1 MHSFL
6 HFKDL
11 IKSYFSG
18 GVVCTLLLLLIS
30 GVVNAEDVTYTVAS
44 TSSVTET
51 GKAPT
56 GSSATY
62 SQTFNTKNQITGNNS
77 ATLTLSGFKD
87 CTITG
92 IKLSMHSNSG
102 KGAGTFSAKIGTKT
116 IASIGS
122 STTFNQWYDNTSFGT
137 SWRDVNVTILE
148 KYVIQDKE
156 NVVIEIKG
164 TANSLYIQSYTIS
177 YTTTPPAFTLSEKS
191 TTINAG
197 ETYDLSSKITKAAG
211 YDGTISYNTG
221 DEKVATVNDGVI
233 TGVGK
238 GTTNITIKASAKGD
252 FAEHSETFAI
262 TVEEQDLR
270 NDPAFSWSSASY
282 EPYFDTENKIFPTL
296 NKAEEFNEAITY
308 SSINENVATINANGE
323 ITILSAGETTITA
336 SFTGNENWKES
347 TASYTLNIKKHITEL
362 SFGTETT
369 YNVNLGET
377 FNSPKATAA
386 TKNNKE
392 YDGTITYGSSD
403 ANIAEVNA
411 ETGDVEIKGAGTVTI
426 TATAAATEA
435 WTEATASYT
444 LKIVDPNAPTE
455 LFYESFD
462 KCAGKGGNDNSW
474 TSNTS
479 GNITYD
485 NSGWNAPKGTPAD
498 KCAKFGNSSTAGNPT
513 TPEIAFEQG
522 KTYIL
527 TLKCGRYNQETPILT
542 ISIKNATATLT
553 PSTIDMEAGKWN
565 EATITITDIT
575 GPAKINFTGAGR
587 FFLDEIRVV
596 EKKETEPD
604 LTLTFTKSVYTTYV
618 APCDIEL
625 PADLSGYIVTNVTE
639 NSVITE
645 EILTAPKGTPVIIKA
660 NALGTY
666 NLTKA
671 NEVVDDVTSNKLQA
685 SDGTVKGG
693 NNIYAMAVKSKG
705 AGFYKVS
712 ESVTIPA
719 GKAYL
724 VWGDATAN
732 SKEFIPIGGETTGIT
747 SITGED
753 GNDRKVYYNLNGI
766 RVDNPQ
772 KGIYIVN
779 GKKVIF

>member
-18 GVVCTLLLLLIS
+18 GVVCTLLFLLVSSAVNSKEIKLTVSSFGTNWSGYTEKTATIS
-30 GVVNAEDVTYTVAS
+30 DIKFTAENIAYQKTGIQMRSSKNSILYNTTPIKGLKSIKITDINSANTNEYTVYGGTNQKPTKS
-44 TSSVTET
+44 IGT
-51 GKAPT
+51 GK
-56 GSSATY
+56 
-62 SQTFNTKNQITGNNS
+62 
-77 ATLTLSGFKD
+77 
-87 CTITG
+87 
-92 IKLSMHSNSG
+92 G
-102 KGAGTFSAKIGTKT
+102 KTT
-116 IASIGS
+116 
-122 STTFNQWYDNTSFGT
+122 TTFNFNDNELYFELAITSSGIFYFSEIVITYDEEVPCF
-137 SWRDVNVTILE
+137 
-148 KYVIQDKE
+148 K
-156 NVVIEIKG
+156 
-164 TANSLYIQSYTIS
+164 
-177 YTTTPPAFTLSEKS
+177 LSQTS

-197 ETYDLSSKITKAAG
+197 ETYDLGSKITKADG
-211 YDGTISYNTG
+211 YKGTISYSSG
-221 DEKVATVNDGVI
+221 DNNVATVSESGII
-233 TGVGK
+233 TGVKK
-238 GTTNITIKASAKGD
+238 GTTDITIKASANGD
-252 FAEHSETFAI
+252 FAEQSETFAI

-270 NDPAFSWSSASY
+270 KDPAFSWSPASY
-282 EPYFDTENKIFPTL
+282 EPYFDTENKTFPTL
-296 NKAEEFNEAITY
+296 NKAEGFNEAITY

-336 SFTGNENWKES
+336 SFTGNNDWKES

-403 ANIAEVNA
+403 ANIAEVNV

-444 LKIVDPNAPTE
+444 LNIVDPNNLTVTFDYTKPEE
-455 LFYESFD
+455 LGIT
-462 KCAGKGGNDNSW
+462 KPK
-474 TSNTS
+474 S
-479 GNITYD
+479 GTGTNITTD
-485 NSGWNAPKGTPAD
+485 LFRDIVTM
-498 KCAKFGNSSTAGNPT
+498 SSTNGSTPT
-513 TPEIAFEQG
+513 RIWNRGGTCELCVYTNGSITYTVPEPYVITKIDFTYSGTYNKITTTIGSFSNDKKQWTG
-522 KTYIL
+522 KE
-527 TLKCGRYNQETPILT
+527 K
-542 ISIKNATATLT
+542 SVKFNATDQTRIHT
-553 PSTIDMEAGKWN
+553 
-565 EATITITDIT
+565 ATITYKKLPTVTVTD
-575 GPAKINFTGAGR
+575 
-587 FFLDEIRVV
+587 
-596 EKKETEPD
+596 KK
-604 LTLTFTKSVYTTYV
+604 YTTYV
-618 APCDIEL
+618 TPCAVDFGNEVR
-625 PADLSGYIVTNVTE
+625 AYIVNEVTADKVKTVQVS
-639 NSVITE
+639 N
-645 EILTAPKGTPVIIKA
+645 APKGTPVIIYAEKA
-660 NALGTY
+660 DTY
-666 NLTKA
+666 TLTEIEA
-671 NEVVDDVTSNKLQA
+671 ATDDVTSNKLQA

-753 GNDRKVYYNLNGI
+753 GNDRKVYYNLNGM

>member
-1 MHSFL
+1 M
-6 HFKDL
+6 
-11 IKSYFSG
+11 
-18 GVVCTLLLLLIS
+18 
-30 GVVNAEDVTYTVAS
+30 VNAEDVTYTVAS

-56 GSSATY
+56 GSNATY

-296 NKAEEFNEAITY
+296 NKAEEFNEVITY
-308 SSINENVATINANGE
+308 SSTNENIATINENGE

-336 SFTGNENWKES
+336 SFTGNNDWKES

-403 ANIAEVNA
+403 ANIADVNA
-411 ETGDVEIKGAGTVTI
+411 ETGDVDIKGAGTVTI

-444 LKIVDPNAPTE
+444 LNIVDPNNLTVTFDYTKPEE
-455 LFYESFD
+455 LGIT
-462 KCAGKGGNDNSW
+462 KPK
-474 TSNTS
+474 S
-479 GNITYD
+479 GTGTNITTD
-485 NSGWNAPKGTPAD
+485 LFRDIVTM
-498 KCAKFGNSSTAGNPT
+498 SSTNGSTPT
-513 TPEIAFEQG
+513 RIWNRGGTCELCVYTNGSITYTVPEPYVITKIDFTYSGTYNKITTTIGSFSNDKKQWTG
-522 KTYIL
+522 KE
-527 TLKCGRYNQETPILT
+527 K
-542 ISIKNATATLT
+542 SVKFNATDQTRIHT
-553 PSTIDMEAGKWN
+553 
-565 EATITITDIT
+565 ATITYKKLPTVTVTD
-575 GPAKINFTGAGR
+575 
-587 FFLDEIRVV
+587 
-596 EKKETEPD
+596 KK
-604 LTLTFTKSVYTTYV
+604 YTTYV
-618 APCDIEL
+618 TPCAVDFGNEVR
-625 PADLSGYIVTNVTE
+625 AYIVNEVTADKVKTVQVS
-639 NSVITE
+639 N
-645 EILTAPKGTPVIIKA
+645 APKGTPVIIYAEKA
-660 NALGTY
+660 DTY
-666 NLTKA
+666 TLTEIEA
-671 NEVVDDVTSNKLQA
+671 ATDDVTSNKLQA
-685 SDGTVKGG
+685 SDGTVTGG

-753 GNDRKVYYNLNGI
+753 GNGRKVYYNLNGM

>member
-18 GVVCTLLLLLIS
+18 GVVCTLLFLLVSSAVNSKEIKLTVSSFGTNWSGYTEKTATIS
-30 GVVNAEDVTYTVAS
+30 DIKFTAENIAYQKTGIQMRSSKNSILYNTTPIKGLKSIKITDINSANTNEYTVYGGTNQKPTKS
-44 TSSVTET
+44 IGT
-51 GKAPT
+51 GK
-56 GSSATY
+56 
-62 SQTFNTKNQITGNNS
+62 
-77 ATLTLSGFKD
+77 
-87 CTITG
+87 
-92 IKLSMHSNSG
+92 G
-102 KGAGTFSAKIGTKT
+102 KTT
-116 IASIGS
+116 
-122 STTFNQWYDNTSFGT
+122 TTFNFNDNELYFELAITSSGIFYFSEIVITYDEEVPCF
-137 SWRDVNVTILE
+137 
-148 KYVIQDKE
+148 K
-156 NVVIEIKG
+156 
-164 TANSLYIQSYTIS
+164 
-177 YTTTPPAFTLSEKS
+177 LSQTS

-197 ETYDLSSKITKAAG
+197 ETYDLGSKITKADG
-211 YDGTISYNTG
+211 YKGTISYSSG
-221 DEKVATVNDGVI
+221 DNNVATVSESGII
-233 TGVGK
+233 TGVKK
-238 GTTNITIKASAKGD
+238 GTTDITIKASANGD
-252 FAEHSETFAI
+252 FAEQSETFAI

-270 NDPAFSWSSASY
+270 KDPAFSWSSASY
-282 EPYFDTENKIFPTL
+282 EPYFDTENKTFPTL
-296 NKAEEFNEAITY
+296 NKAEGFNEAITY

-336 SFTGNENWKES
+336 SFTGNNDWKES

-392 YDGTITYGSSD
+392 YDGTITYGSND
-403 ANIAEVNA
+403 ANIAEVNV

-444 LKIVDPNAPTE
+444 LNIVDPNNLTVTFDYTKPEE
-455 LFYESFD
+455 LGIT
-462 KCAGKGGNDNSW
+462 KPK
-474 TSNTS
+474 S
-479 GNITYD
+479 GTGTNITTD
-485 NSGWNAPKGTPAD
+485 LFRDIVTM
-498 KCAKFGNSSTAGNPT
+498 SSTNGSTPT
-513 TPEIAFEQG
+513 RIWNRGGTCELCVYTNGSITYTVPEPYVITKIDFTYSGTYNKITTTIGSFSNDKKQWTG
-522 KTYIL
+522 KE
-527 TLKCGRYNQETPILT
+527 K
-542 ISIKNATATLT
+542 SVKFNATDQTRIHT
-553 PSTIDMEAGKWN
+553 
-565 EATITITDIT
+565 ATITYKKLPTVTVTD
-575 GPAKINFTGAGR
+575 
-587 FFLDEIRVV
+587 
-596 EKKETEPD
+596 KK
-604 LTLTFTKSVYTTYV
+604 YTTYV
-618 APCDIEL
+618 TPCAVDFGNEVR
-625 PADLSGYIVTNVTE
+625 AYIVNEVTADKVKTVQVS
-639 NSVITE
+639 N
-645 EILTAPKGTPVIIKA
+645 APKGTPVIIYAEKA
-660 NALGTY
+660 DTY
-666 NLTKA
+666 TLTEIEA
-671 NEVVDDVTSNKLQA
+671 ATDDVTSNKLQA
-685 SDGTVKGG
+685 SDGTVTGG

-753 GNDRKVYYNLNGI
+753 GNGRKVYYNLNGM

>member
-1 MHSFL
+1 MVSGTVCAKEKTITLTANNLGLSGSYATKTPTIENISFTIDKGIL
-6 HFKDL
+6 NSNNIQMNNNAKGGNGIL
-11 IKSYFSG
+11 YNTTPIKGLKSITINIGKAGGTYTITTGTSTKPTTTAGTETTTNTIPVKNTGDQYFQLKVSGACYFSSI
-18 GVVCTLLLLLIS
+18 VI
-30 GVVNAEDVTYTVAS
+30 TYE
-44 TSSVTET
+44 TSV
-51 GKAPT
+51 
-56 GSSATY
+56 
-62 SQTFNTKNQITGNNS
+62 
-77 ATLTLSGFKD
+77 
-87 CTITG
+87 
-92 IKLSMHSNSG
+92 
-102 KGAGTFSAKIGTKT
+102 
-116 IASIGS
+116 
-122 STTFNQWYDNTSFGT
+122 
-137 SWRDVNVTILE
+137 
-148 KYVIQDKE
+148 
-156 NVVIEIKG
+156 
-164 TANSLYIQSYTIS
+164 
-177 YTTTPPAFTLSEKS
+177 PAFTLSETS
-191 TTINAG
+191 ATINAE
-197 ETYDLSSKITKAAG
+197 ETYNLGSKITKADG
-211 YDGTISYNTG
+211 YKGTISYSSG
-221 DEKVATVNDGVI
+221 DNNVATVSESSII
-233 TGVGK
+233 TGVKK
-238 GTTNITIKASAKGD
+238 GTTDITIKASANGD
-252 FAEHSETFAI
+252 FAEQSETFAI

-296 NKAEEFNEAITY
+296 NKAKGFNEAITY

-403 ANIAEVNA
+403 ANIAEVNV

-444 LKIVDPNAPTE
+444 LTITDPNAPKI

-462 KCAGKGGNDNSW
+462 KCNGTGGNDNLWSGSIASSKIDNLPDNTGW
-474 TSNTS
+474 T
-479 GNITYD
+479 ITNGYAA
-485 NSGWNAPKGTPAD
+485 N
-498 KCAKFGNSSTAGNPT
+498 KCARFGKSNTAGNPI
-513 TPEIAFEQG
+513 TPEIAFEKG

-527 TLKCGRYNQETPILT
+527 TLKCGRWGEKTPTLNVNIVD
-542 ISIKNATATLT
+542 ATATLT
-553 PSTIDMEAGKWN
+553 PSTIDMETGKWN
-565 EATITITDIT
+565 EATITITDIS
-575 GPAKINFTGAGR
+575 GPAKIKFTGEER
-587 FFLDEIRVV
+587 FFLDEIKVV
-596 EKKETEPD
+596 EKKETEPEPD
-604 LTLTFTKSVYTTYV
+604 LTLTFTKSIYTTYV
-618 APCDIEL
+618 APCDIEF
-625 PADLSGYIVTNVTE
+625 PTDLSGYIVTNVTE

>member
-18 GVVCTLLLLLIS
+18 GVVCTLLFLLVSSAVNSKEIKLTVSSFGTNWSGYTEKTATIS
-30 GVVNAEDVTYTVAS
+30 DIKFTAENIAYQKTGIQMRSSKNSILYNTTPIKGLKSIKITDINSANTNEYTVYGGTNQKPTKS
-44 TSSVTET
+44 IGT
-51 GKAPT
+51 GK
-56 GSSATY
+56 
-62 SQTFNTKNQITGNNS
+62 
-77 ATLTLSGFKD
+77 
-87 CTITG
+87 
-92 IKLSMHSNSG
+92 G
-102 KGAGTFSAKIGTKT
+102 KTT
-116 IASIGS
+116 
-122 STTFNQWYDNTSFGT
+122 TTFNFNDNELYFELAITSSGIFYFSEIVITYDEEVPCF
-137 SWRDVNVTILE
+137 
-148 KYVIQDKE
+148 K
-156 NVVIEIKG
+156 
-164 TANSLYIQSYTIS
+164 
-177 YTTTPPAFTLSEKS
+177 LSQTS

-197 ETYDLSSKITKAAG
+197 ETYDLGSKITKADG
-211 YDGTISYNTG
+211 YKGTISYSSG
-221 DEKVATVNDGVI
+221 DNNVATVSESGII
-233 TGVGK
+233 TGVKK
-238 GTTNITIKASAKGD
+238 GTTDITIKASANGD
-252 FAEHSETFAI
+252 FAEQSETFAI

-270 NDPAFSWSSASY
+270 KDPAFSWSPASY
-282 EPYFDTENKIFPTL
+282 EPYFDTENKTFPTL
-296 NKAEEFNEAITY
+296 NKAEGFNEAITY

-336 SFTGNENWKES
+336 SFTGNNDWKES

-403 ANIAEVNA
+403 ANIAEVNV

-444 LKIVDPNAPTE
+444 LNIVDPNNLTVTFDYTKPEE
-455 LFYESFD
+455 LGIT
-462 KCAGKGGNDNSW
+462 KPK
-474 TSNTS
+474 S
-479 GNITYD
+479 GTGTNITTD
-485 NSGWNAPKGTPAD
+485 LFRDIVTM
-498 KCAKFGNSSTAGNPT
+498 SSTNGSTPT
-513 TPEIAFEQG
+513 RIWNRGGTCELCVYTNGSITYTVPEPYVITKIDFTYSGTYNKITTTIGSFSNDKKQWTG
-522 KTYIL
+522 KE
-527 TLKCGRYNQETPILT
+527 K
-542 ISIKNATATLT
+542 SVKFNATDQTRIHT
-553 PSTIDMEAGKWN
+553 
-565 EATITITDIT
+565 ATITYKKLPTVTVTD
-575 GPAKINFTGAGR
+575 
-587 FFLDEIRVV
+587 
-596 EKKETEPD
+596 KK
-604 LTLTFTKSVYTTYV
+604 YTTYV
-618 APCDIEL
+618 TPCAVDFGNEVR
-625 PADLSGYIVTNVTE
+625 AYIVNEVTADKVKTVQVS
-639 NSVITE
+639 N
-645 EILTAPKGTPVIIKA
+645 APKGTPVIIYAEKA
-660 NALGTY
+660 DTY
-666 NLTKA
+666 TLTEIEA
-671 NEVVDDVTSNKLQA
+671 ATDDVTSNKLQA
-685 SDGTVKGG
+685 SDGTVTGG

-753 GNDRKVYYNLNGI
+753 GNGRKVYYNLNGM

>member
-270 NDPAFSWSSASY
+270 KDPAFSWSPASY
-282 EPYFDTENKIFPTL
+282 EPYFDTENKTFPTL
-296 NKAEEFNEAITY
+296 NKAEGFNEAITY

-336 SFTGNENWKES
+336 SFTGNNDWKES

-403 ANIAEVNA
+403 ANIAEVNV

-444 LKIVDPNAPTE
+444 LNIVDPNNLTVTFDYTKPEE
-455 LFYESFD
+455 LGIT
-462 KCAGKGGNDNSW
+462 KPK
-474 TSNTS
+474 S
-479 GNITYD
+479 GTGTNITTD
-485 NSGWNAPKGTPAD
+485 LFRDIVTM
-498 KCAKFGNSSTAGNPT
+498 SSTNGSTPT
-513 TPEIAFEQG
+513 RIWNRGGTCELCVYTNGSITYTVPEPYVITKIDFTYSGTYNKITTTIGSFSNDKKQWTG
-522 KTYIL
+522 KE
-527 TLKCGRYNQETPILT
+527 K
-542 ISIKNATATLT
+542 SVKFNATDQTRIHT
-553 PSTIDMEAGKWN
+553 
-565 EATITITDIT
+565 ATITYKKLPTVTVTD
-575 GPAKINFTGAGR
+575 
-587 FFLDEIRVV
+587 
-596 EKKETEPD
+596 KK
-604 LTLTFTKSVYTTYV
+604 YTTYV
-618 APCDIEL
+618 TPCAVDFGNEVR
-625 PADLSGYIVTNVTE
+625 AYIVNEVTADKVKTVQVS
-639 NSVITE
+639 N
-645 EILTAPKGTPVIIKA
+645 APKGTPVIIYAEKA
-660 NALGTY
+660 DTY
-666 NLTKA
+666 TLTEIEA
-671 NEVVDDVTSNKLQA
+671 ATDDVTSNKLQA
-685 SDGTVKGG
+685 SDGTVTGG

-753 GNDRKVYYNLNGI
+753 GNGRKVYYNLNGM

>member
-18 GVVCTLLLLLIS
+18 GVVCTLLILLVSGTVCAKEKTITLTANNLGLSGSYATKTPTIENIS
-30 GVVNAEDVTYTVAS
+30 FTIDKGILNSNNIQMNNNAKGGNGILYNTTPIKGLKSITINIGKAGGTYTITTGTS
-44 TSSVTET
+44 T
-51 GKAPT
+51 KPT
-56 GSSATY
+56 T
-62 SQTFNTKNQITGNNS
+62 T
-77 ATLTLSGFKD
+77 
-87 CTITG
+87 
-92 IKLSMHSNSG
+92 
-102 KGAGTFSAKIGTKT
+102 AGTG
-116 IASIGS
+116 
-122 STTFNQWYDNTSFGT
+122 
-137 SWRDVNVTILE
+137 
-148 KYVIQDKE
+148 
-156 NVVIEIKG
+156 
-164 TANSLYIQSYTIS
+164 
-177 YTTTPPAFTLSEKS
+177 TTTSTIHVKNTGDQYFQLKVSGACYFSSIVITYETSVPAFTLSETS
-191 TTINAG
+191 ATINAE
-197 ETYDLSSKITKAAG
+197 ETYNLGSKITKADG
-211 YDGTISYNTG
+211 YKGTISYSSG
-221 DEKVATVNDGVI
+221 DNNVATVSESSII
-233 TGVGK
+233 TGVKK
-238 GTTNITIKASAKGD
+238 GTTDITIKASANGD
-252 FAEHSETFAI
+252 FAEQSETFAI

-270 NDPAFSWSSASY
+270 KDPAFSWSPASY
-282 EPYFDTENKIFPTL
+282 EPYFDTENKTFPTL
-296 NKAEEFNEAITY
+296 NKAEGFNEAITY

-336 SFTGNENWKES
+336 SFTGNNDWKES

-403 ANIAEVNA
+403 ANIAEVNV

-462 KCAGKGGNDNSW
+462 KCDGIGGNDNQWSG
-474 TSNTS
+474 SIANSKLNTDNVGWS
-479 GNITYD
+479 YANGNGA
-485 NSGWNAPKGTPAD
+485 N
-498 KCAKFGNSSTAGNPT
+498 KCGKFGNKSTAGNPT
-513 TPEIAFEQG
+513 TPEIAFEKG
-522 KTYIL
+522 KTYTL
-527 TLKCGRYNQETPILT
+527 TFKCGEWGTTETPTLNV
-542 ISIKNATATLT
+542 SIVDATATLSQSSISMT
-553 PSTIDMEAGKWN
+553 AGQWN
-565 EATITITDIT
+565 EATITITGIT
-575 GPAKINFTGAGR
+575 GPAKINFNGARR

-596 EKKETEPD
+596 EKKETEPEPD

-618 APCDIEL
+618 APCDIEF
-625 PADLSGYIVTNVTE
+625 PAGLSGYIVTNVTE

-753 GNDRKVYYNLNGI
+753 GNGRKVYYNLNGM

>member
-56 GSSATY
+56 GSNATY

-296 NKAEEFNEAITY
+296 NKAEEFNEVITY
-308 SSINENVATINANGE
+308 SSTNENIATINENGE

-336 SFTGNENWKES
+336 SFTGNNDWKES

-403 ANIAEVNA
+403 ANIADVNA
-411 ETGDVEIKGAGTVTI
+411 ETGDVDIKGAGTVTI

-444 LKIVDPNAPTE
+444 LNIVDPNNLTVTFDYTKPEE
-455 LFYESFD
+455 LGIT
-462 KCAGKGGNDNSW
+462 KPK
-474 TSNTS
+474 S
-479 GNITYD
+479 GTGTNITTD
-485 NSGWNAPKGTPAD
+485 LFRDIVTM
-498 KCAKFGNSSTAGNPT
+498 SSTNGSTPT
-513 TPEIAFEQG
+513 RIWNRGGTCELCVYTNGSITYTVPEPYVITKIDFTYSGTYNKITTTIGSFSNDKKQWTG
-522 KTYIL
+522 KE
-527 TLKCGRYNQETPILT
+527 K
-542 ISIKNATATLT
+542 SVKFNATDQTRIHT
-553 PSTIDMEAGKWN
+553 
-565 EATITITDIT
+565 ATITYKKLPTVTVTD
-575 GPAKINFTGAGR
+575 
-587 FFLDEIRVV
+587 
-596 EKKETEPD
+596 KK
-604 LTLTFTKSVYTTYV
+604 YTTYV
-618 APCDIEL
+618 TPCAVDFGNEVR
-625 PADLSGYIVTNVTE
+625 AYIVNEVTADKVKTVQVS
-639 NSVITE
+639 N
-645 EILTAPKGTPVIIKA
+645 APKGTPVIIYAEKA
-660 NALGTY
+660 DTY
-666 NLTKA
+666 TLTEIEA
-671 NEVVDDVTSNKLQA
+671 ATDDVTSNKLQA
-685 SDGTVKGG
+685 SDGTVTGG

-705 AGFYKVS
+705 AGLYKVS

-753 GNDRKVYYNLNGI
+753 GNGRKVYYNLNGM

>member
-1 MHSFL
+1 M
-6 HFKDL
+6 
-11 IKSYFSG
+11 
-18 GVVCTLLLLLIS
+18 
-30 GVVNAEDVTYTVAS
+30 VNAEDVTYTVAS

-56 GSSATY
+56 GSNATY

-296 NKAEEFNEAITY
+296 NKAEEFNEVITY
-308 SSINENVATINANGE
+308 SSTNENIATINENGE

-336 SFTGNENWKES
+336 SFTGNNDWKES

-403 ANIAEVNA
+403 ANIADVNA
-411 ETGDVEIKGAGTVTI
+411 ETGDVDIKGAGTVTI

-444 LKIVDPNAPTE
+444 LNIVDPNNLTVTFDYTKPEE
-455 LFYESFD
+455 LGIT
-462 KCAGKGGNDNSW
+462 KPK
-474 TSNTS
+474 S
-479 GNITYD
+479 GTGTNIT
-485 NSGWNAPKGTPAD
+485 
-498 KCAKFGNSSTAGNPT
+498 
-513 TPEIAFEQG
+513 
-522 KTYIL
+522 
-527 TLKCGRYNQETPILT
+527 
-542 ISIKNATATLT
+542 
-553 PSTIDMEAGKWN
+553 
-565 EATITITDIT
+565 TDL
-575 GPAKINFTGAGR
+575 FR
-587 FFLDEIRVV
+587 D
-596 EKKETEPD
+596 
-604 LTLTFTKSVYTTYV
+604 
-618 APCDIEL
+618 
-625 PADLSGYIVTNVTE
+625 IVTM
-639 NSVITE
+639 
-645 EILTAPKGTPVIIKA
+645 K
-660 NALGTY
+660 
-666 NLTKA
+666 
-671 NEVVDDVTSNKLQA
+671 
-685 SDGTVKGG
+685 
-693 NNIYAMAVKSKG
+693 
-705 AGFYKVS
+705 
-712 ESVTIPA
+712 
-719 GKAYL
+719 
-724 VWGDATAN
+724 
-732 SKEFIPIGGETTGIT
+732 
-747 SITGED
+747 
-753 GNDRKVYYNLNGI
+753 
-766 RVDNPQ
+766 
-772 KGIYIVN
+772 
-779 GKKVIF
+779 

>member
-18 GVVCTLLLLLIS
+18 GVVCTLLFLLVSGAVNSKEIKLTVSSFGTNWSGYTEKTATIS
-30 GVVNAEDVTYTVAS
+30 DIKFTAENIAYQKTGIQMRSSKNSILYNTTPIKGLKSIKITDINSANTNEYTVYGGTNQKPTKS
-44 TSSVTET
+44 IGT
-51 GKAPT
+51 GK
-56 GSSATY
+56 
-62 SQTFNTKNQITGNNS
+62 
-77 ATLTLSGFKD
+77 
-87 CTITG
+87 
-92 IKLSMHSNSG
+92 G
-102 KGAGTFSAKIGTKT
+102 KTT
-116 IASIGS
+116 
-122 STTFNQWYDNTSFGT
+122 TTFNFNDNELYFELAITSSGIFYFSEIVITYDEEVPCF
-137 SWRDVNVTILE
+137 
-148 KYVIQDKE
+148 K
-156 NVVIEIKG
+156 
-164 TANSLYIQSYTIS
+164 
-177 YTTTPPAFTLSEKS
+177 LSQTS

-197 ETYDLSSKITKAAG
+197 ETYDLGSKITKADG
-211 YDGTISYNTG
+211 YKGTISYSSG
-221 DEKVATVNDGVI
+221 DNNVATVSESGII
-233 TGVGK
+233 TGVKK
-238 GTTNITIKASAKGD
+238 GTTDITIKASANGD
-252 FAEHSETFAI
+252 FAEQSETFAI

-270 NDPAFSWSSASY
+270 KDPAFSWSPASY
-282 EPYFDTENKIFPTL
+282 EPYFDTENKTFPTL
-296 NKAEEFNEAITY
+296 NKAEGFNEAITY

-336 SFTGNENWKES
+336 SFTGNNDWKES

-403 ANIAEVNA
+403 ANIAEVNV

-444 LKIVDPNAPTE
+444 LNIVDPNNLTVTFDYTKPEE
-455 LFYESFD
+455 LGIT
-462 KCAGKGGNDNSW
+462 KPK
-474 TSNTS
+474 S
-479 GNITYD
+479 GTGTNITTD
-485 NSGWNAPKGTPAD
+485 LFRDIVTM
-498 KCAKFGNSSTAGNPT
+498 SSTNGSTPT
-513 TPEIAFEQG
+513 RIWNRGGTCELCVYTNGSITYTVPEPYVITKIDFTYSGTYNKITTTIGSFSNDKKQWTG
-522 KTYIL
+522 KE
-527 TLKCGRYNQETPILT
+527 K
-542 ISIKNATATLT
+542 SVKFNATDQTRIHT
-553 PSTIDMEAGKWN
+553 
-565 EATITITDIT
+565 ATITYKKLPTVTVTD
-575 GPAKINFTGAGR
+575 
-587 FFLDEIRVV
+587 
-596 EKKETEPD
+596 KK
-604 LTLTFTKSVYTTYV
+604 YTTYV
-618 APCDIEL
+618 TPCAVDFGNEVR
-625 PADLSGYIVTNVTE
+625 AYIVNEVTADKVKTVQVS
-639 NSVITE
+639 N
-645 EILTAPKGTPVIIKA
+645 APKGTPVIIYAEKA
-660 NALGTY
+660 DTY
-666 NLTKA
+666 TLTEIEA
-671 NEVVDDVTSNKLQA
+671 ATDDVTSNKLQA
-685 SDGTVKGG
+685 SDGTVTGG

-753 GNDRKVYYNLNGI
+753 GNGRKVYYNLNGM

>member
-18 GVVCTLLLLLIS
+18 GVVCTLLFLLVSSAVNSKEIKLTVSSFGTNWSGYTEKTATIS
-30 GVVNAEDVTYTVAS
+30 DIKFTAENIAYQKTGIQMRSSKNSILYNTTPIKGLKSIKITDINSANTNEYTVYGGTNQKPTKS
-44 TSSVTET
+44 IGT
-51 GKAPT
+51 GK
-56 GSSATY
+56 
-62 SQTFNTKNQITGNNS
+62 
-77 ATLTLSGFKD
+77 
-87 CTITG
+87 
-92 IKLSMHSNSG
+92 G
-102 KGAGTFSAKIGTKT
+102 KTT
-116 IASIGS
+116 
-122 STTFNQWYDNTSFGT
+122 TTFNFNDNELYFELAITSSGIFYFSEIVITYDEEVPCF
-137 SWRDVNVTILE
+137 
-148 KYVIQDKE
+148 K
-156 NVVIEIKG
+156 
-164 TANSLYIQSYTIS
+164 
-177 YTTTPPAFTLSEKS
+177 LSQTS

-197 ETYDLSSKITKAAG
+197 ETYDLGSKITKADG
-211 YDGTISYNTG
+211 YKGTISYSSG
-221 DEKVATVNDGVI
+221 DNNVATVSESGII
-233 TGVGK
+233 TGVKK
-238 GTTNITIKASAKGD
+238 GTTDITIKASANGD
-252 FAEHSETFAI
+252 FAEQSETFAI

-270 NDPAFSWSSASY
+270 KDPAFSWSSASY
-282 EPYFDTENKIFPTL
+282 EPYFDTENKTFPTL
-296 NKAEEFNEAITY
+296 NKAEGFNEAITY

-336 SFTGNENWKES
+336 SFTGNNDWKES

-403 ANIAEVNA
+403 ANIAEVNV

-444 LKIVDPNAPTE
+444 LNIVDPNNLTVTFDYTKPEE
-455 LFYESFD
+455 LGIT
-462 KCAGKGGNDNSW
+462 KPK
-474 TSNTS
+474 S
-479 GNITYD
+479 GTGTNITTD
-485 NSGWNAPKGTPAD
+485 LFRDIVTM
-498 KCAKFGNSSTAGNPT
+498 SSTNGSTPT
-513 TPEIAFEQG
+513 RIWNRGGTCELCVYTNGSITYTVPEPYVITKIDFTYSGTYNKITTTIGSFSNDKKQWTG
-522 KTYIL
+522 KE
-527 TLKCGRYNQETPILT
+527 K
-542 ISIKNATATLT
+542 SVKFNATDQTRIHT
-553 PSTIDMEAGKWN
+553 
-565 EATITITDIT
+565 ATITYKKLPTVTVTD
-575 GPAKINFTGAGR
+575 
-587 FFLDEIRVV
+587 
-596 EKKETEPD
+596 KK
-604 LTLTFTKSVYTTYV
+604 YTTYV
-618 APCDIEL
+618 TPCAVDFGNEVR
-625 PADLSGYIVTNVTE
+625 AYIVNEVTADKVKTVQVS
-639 NSVITE
+639 N
-645 EILTAPKGTPVIIKA
+645 APKGTPVIIYAEKA
-660 NALGTY
+660 DTY
-666 NLTKA
+666 TLTEIEA
-671 NEVVDDVTSNKLQA
+671 ATDDVTSNKLQA
-685 SDGTVKGG
+685 SDGTVTGG

>member
-1 MHSFL
+1 M
-6 HFKDL
+6 
-11 IKSYFSG
+11 
-18 GVVCTLLLLLIS
+18 
-30 GVVNAEDVTYTVAS
+30 VNAEDVTYTVAS

-56 GSSATY
+56 GSNATY

-122 STTFNQWYDNTSFGT
+122 TTTFNQWYDNTSFGT

-296 NKAEEFNEAITY
+296 NKAEEFNEVITY
-308 SSINENVATINANGE
+308 SSTNENIATINENGE

-336 SFTGNENWKES
+336 SFTGNNDWKES

-403 ANIAEVNA
+403 ANIADVNA
-411 ETGDVEIKGAGTVTI
+411 ETGDVDIKGAGTVTI

-444 LKIVDPNAPTE
+444 LNIVDPNNLTVTFDYTKPEE
-455 LFYESFD
+455 LGIT
-462 KCAGKGGNDNSW
+462 KPK
-474 TSNTS
+474 S
-479 GNITYD
+479 GTGTNITTD
-485 NSGWNAPKGTPAD
+485 LFRDIVTM
-498 KCAKFGNSSTAGNPT
+498 SSTNGSTPT
-513 TPEIAFEQG
+513 RIWNRGGTCELCVYTNGSITYTVPEPYVITKIDFTYSGTYNKITTTIGSFSNDKKQWTG
-522 KTYIL
+522 KE
-527 TLKCGRYNQETPILT
+527 K
-542 ISIKNATATLT
+542 SVKFNATDQTRIHT
-553 PSTIDMEAGKWN
+553 
-565 EATITITDIT
+565 ATITYKKLPTVTVTD
-575 GPAKINFTGAGR
+575 
-587 FFLDEIRVV
+587 
-596 EKKETEPD
+596 KK
-604 LTLTFTKSVYTTYV
+604 YTTYV
-618 APCDIEL
+618 TPCAVDFGNEVR
-625 PADLSGYIVTNVTE
+625 AYIVNEVTADKVKTVQVS
-639 NSVITE
+639 N
-645 EILTAPKGTPVIIKA
+645 APKGTPVIIYAEKA
-660 NALGTY
+660 DTY
-666 NLTKA
+666 TLTEIEA
-671 NEVVDDVTSNKLQA
+671 ATDDVTSNKLQA
-685 SDGTVKGG
+685 SDGTVTGG

-753 GNDRKVYYNLNGI
+753 GNGRKVYYNLNGM

>member
-18 GVVCTLLLLLIS
+18 GVVCTLLFLLVSSAVNSKEIKLTVSSFGTNWSGYTEKTATIS
-30 GVVNAEDVTYTVAS
+30 DIKFTAENIAYQKTGIQMRSSKNSILYNTTPIKGLKSIKITDINSANTNEYTVYGGTNQKPTKS
-44 TSSVTET
+44 IGT
-51 GKAPT
+51 GK
-56 GSSATY
+56 
-62 SQTFNTKNQITGNNS
+62 
-77 ATLTLSGFKD
+77 
-87 CTITG
+87 
-92 IKLSMHSNSG
+92 G
-102 KGAGTFSAKIGTKT
+102 KTT
-116 IASIGS
+116 
-122 STTFNQWYDNTSFGT
+122 TTFNFNDNELYFELAITSSGIFYFSEIVITYDEEVPCF
-137 SWRDVNVTILE
+137 
-148 KYVIQDKE
+148 K
-156 NVVIEIKG
+156 
-164 TANSLYIQSYTIS
+164 
-177 YTTTPPAFTLSEKS
+177 LSQTS

-197 ETYDLSSKITKAAG
+197 ETYDLGSKITKADG
-211 YDGTISYNTG
+211 YKGTISYSSG
-221 DEKVATVNDGVI
+221 DNNVATVSESGII
-233 TGVGK
+233 TGVKK
-238 GTTNITIKASAKGD
+238 GTTDITIKASANGD
-252 FAEHSETFAI
+252 FAEQSETFAI

-270 NDPAFSWSSASY
+270 KDPAFSWSSASY
-282 EPYFDTENKIFPTL
+282 EPYFDTENKTFPTL
-296 NKAEEFNEAITY
+296 NKAEGFNEAITY

-336 SFTGNENWKES
+336 SFTGNNDWKES

-403 ANIAEVNA
+403 ANIAEVNV

-444 LKIVDPNAPTE
+444 LNIVDPNNLTVTFDYTKPEE
-455 LFYESFD
+455 LGIT
-462 KCAGKGGNDNSW
+462 KPK
-474 TSNTS
+474 S
-479 GNITYD
+479 GTGTNITTD
-485 NSGWNAPKGTPAD
+485 LFRDIVTM
-498 KCAKFGNSSTAGNPT
+498 SSTNGSTPT
-513 TPEIAFEQG
+513 RIWNRGGTCELCVYTNGSITYTVPEPYVITKIDFTYSGTYNKITTTIGSFSNDKKQWTG
-522 KTYIL
+522 KE
-527 TLKCGRYNQETPILT
+527 K
-542 ISIKNATATLT
+542 SVKFNATDQTRIHT
-553 PSTIDMEAGKWN
+553 
-565 EATITITDIT
+565 ATITYKKLPTVTVTD
-575 GPAKINFTGAGR
+575 
-587 FFLDEIRVV
+587 
-596 EKKETEPD
+596 KK
-604 LTLTFTKSVYTTYV
+604 YTTYV
-618 APCDIEL
+618 TPCAVDFGNEVR
-625 PADLSGYIVTNVTE
+625 AYIVNEVTADKVKTVQVS
-639 NSVITE
+639 N
-645 EILTAPKGTPVIIKA
+645 APKGTPVIIYAEKA
-660 NALGTY
+660 DTY
-666 NLTKA
+666 TLTEIEA
-671 NEVVDDVTSNKLQA
+671 ATDDVTSNKLQA
-685 SDGTVKGG
+685 SDGTVTGG

-753 GNDRKVYYNLNGI
+753 GNGRKVYYNLNGM

>member
-18 GVVCTLLLLLIS
+18 GVVCTLLILLVSGTVCAKEKTITLTANNLGLSGSYATKTPTIENIS
-30 GVVNAEDVTYTVAS
+30 FTIDKGILNSNNIQMNNNAKGGNGILYNTTPIKGLKSITINIGKAGGTYTITTGTS
-44 TSSVTET
+44 T
-51 GKAPT
+51 KPT
-56 GSSATY
+56 T
-62 SQTFNTKNQITGNNS
+62 T
-77 ATLTLSGFKD
+77 
-87 CTITG
+87 
-92 IKLSMHSNSG
+92 
-102 KGAGTFSAKIGTKT
+102 AGTG
-116 IASIGS
+116 
-122 STTFNQWYDNTSFGT
+122 
-137 SWRDVNVTILE
+137 
-148 KYVIQDKE
+148 
-156 NVVIEIKG
+156 
-164 TANSLYIQSYTIS
+164 
-177 YTTTPPAFTLSEKS
+177 TTTSTIPVKNTGDQYFQLKVSGACYFSSIVITYETSVPAFTLSETS
-191 TTINAG
+191 ATINAE
-197 ETYDLSSKITKAAG
+197 ETYNLGSKITKADG
-211 YDGTISYNTG
+211 YKGTISYSSG
-221 DEKVATVNDGVI
+221 DNNVATVSESGII
-233 TGVGK
+233 TGVKK
-238 GTTNITIKASAKGD
+238 GTTDITIKASANGD
-252 FAEHSETFAI
+252 FAEQSETFAI

-270 NDPAFSWSSASY
+270 KDPAFSWSSASY
-282 EPYFDTENKIFPTL
+282 EPYFDTENKTFPTL
-296 NKAEEFNEAITY
+296 NKAEGFNEAITY

-693 NNIYAMAVKSKG
+693 NNIYAMAVKSNG

-753 GNDRKVYYNLNGI
+753 GNGRKVYYNLNGM

>member
-18 GVVCTLLLLLIS
+18 GVVCTLLFLLVSSAVNSKEIKLTVSSFGTNWSGYTEKTATIS
-30 GVVNAEDVTYTVAS
+30 DIKFTAENIAYQKTGIQMRSSKNSILYNTTPIKGLKSIKITDINSANTNEYTVYGGTNQKPTKS
-44 TSSVTET
+44 IGT
-51 GKAPT
+51 GK
-56 GSSATY
+56 
-62 SQTFNTKNQITGNNS
+62 
-77 ATLTLSGFKD
+77 
-87 CTITG
+87 
-92 IKLSMHSNSG
+92 G
-102 KGAGTFSAKIGTKT
+102 KTT
-116 IASIGS
+116 
-122 STTFNQWYDNTSFGT
+122 TTFNFNDNELYFELAITSSGIFYFSEIVITYDEEVPCF
-137 SWRDVNVTILE
+137 
-148 KYVIQDKE
+148 K
-156 NVVIEIKG
+156 
-164 TANSLYIQSYTIS
+164 
-177 YTTTPPAFTLSEKS
+177 LSQTS

-197 ETYDLSSKITKAAG
+197 EKYDLGSKITKADG
-211 YDGTISYNTG
+211 YKGTISYSSG
-221 DEKVATVNDGVI
+221 DNNVATVSESGII
-233 TGVGK
+233 TGVKK
-238 GTTNITIKASAKGD
+238 GTTDITIKASANVD
-252 FAEHSETFAI
+252 FAEQSETFAI

-270 NDPAFSWSSASY
+270 KDPAFSWSPASY
-282 EPYFDTENKIFPTL
+282 EPYFDTENKTFPTL
-296 NKAEEFNEAITY
+296 NKAEGFNEAITY

-336 SFTGNENWKES
+336 SFTGNNDWKES

-403 ANIAEVNA
+403 ANIADVNA
-411 ETGDVEIKGAGTVTI
+411 ETGDVDIKGAGTVTI

-444 LKIVDPNAPTE
+444 LNIVDPNAPKI

-462 KCAGKGGNDNSW
+462 KCNGTGGNDNKWSGSIASSKIGNLPDNTGW
-474 TSNTS
+474 T
-479 GNITYD
+479 ITNGYAA
-485 NSGWNAPKGTPAD
+485 N
-498 KCAKFGNSSTAGNPT
+498 KCARFGKSDTAGNPI
-513 TPEIAFEQG
+513 TPEIAFEKG
-522 KTYIL
+522 KTYTL
-527 TLKCGRYNQETPILT
+527 TFKCGEWGTTETPTLNV
-542 ISIKNATATLT
+542 SIVDATATLSQSSISMT
-553 PSTIDMEAGKWN
+553 AGQWN
-565 EATITITDIT
+565 EATITITGIT
-575 GPAKINFTGAGR
+575 GPAKINFNGARR

-596 EKKETEPD
+596 EKKETEPEPD

-618 APCDIEL
+618 APCDIEF
-625 PADLSGYIVTNVTE
+625 PAGLSGYIVTNVTE

-693 NNIYAMAVKSKG
+693 NNIYAMAVKSNG

-753 GNDRKVYYNLNGI
+753 GNGRKVYYNLNGI